1 MINRYFTVLGIDP
14 SISHFGLVY
23 GFFDADTRE
32 FVPLLTKTIVNDVN
46 PTDYPHL
53 NATEL
58 KAYKA
63 WKMGMRLHYFINQEH
78 SCDGLTG
85 KIKIDPDI
93 IIFELSNGSNKSFV
107 EASLSCVKGVVAG
120 VFSILR
126 AKRLFMPSTSKVKTI
141 TGNPNNATKEQ
152 MIAWAVQ
159 KYGCKALALKT
170 EEIKLYVRDVSDM
183 CYEAPYGTSATLSYN
198 EHIADA
204 VAAIEAKLNGIET
217 KTTER
222 WASEFGRSKD
232 SGFNAIRFNFKIQKI
247 QEFQK
252 ELPKVRNEVTRLWE
266 EEVLES
272 GETALNP
279 CLTSR
284 KKVHFGW
291 SEKNIPSWDN
301 WISRERY
308 SDACKYRSSKIKE
321 VYVGYGQ
328 HREVFFSDAVL
339 IDSIRKLGY
348 VNFLGLLG
356 LFNPNYEEQ
365 LNRRLDTLEKLKDY
379 LREVDIKKILASFR
393 GVNASSVS
401 LKSLLDSTSEDDK
414 IEVLSRFVKEVF
426 PKIFETL
433 KNLSQRIRDD
443 EGKYIEQSLF
453 ILREL
458 SDDDWLS
465 SSLGYLRSQSKED
478 NPEIDYRSYYLS
490 EAELLKALLNNARIA
505 QKGAGKVGECK
516 KEAVAVINKLIEDFG
531 LSRKVQFDTDTNQI
545 ERKVKKK
552 TGPKPKAK
560 PVAHEA
566 PSVPARGR
574 GRPKGSK
581 NKKTLERERL
591 LKVKEKQEEV
601 AKAIQLANERKGNEL
616 LELSRQLGRA

>member
-1 MINRYFTVLGIDP
+1 MGIDP
-14 SISHFGLVY
+14 SISHFGLVF

-32 FVPLLTKTIVNDVN
+32 FFPLLTKTIANDVN

-63 WKMGMRLHYFINQEH
+63 WRMSRLLHGFINQEH

-107 EASLSCVKGVVAG
+107 EASLSCAKGVVAG
-120 VFSILR
+120 VFSILGP
-126 AKRLFMPSTSKVKTI
+126 KRLLMPSISKVKTI

-170 EEIKLYVRDVSDM
+170 EGVKLYVRDVCDM
-183 CYEAPYGTSATLSYN
+183 CYEAPYGTSVTLSYN

-204 VAAIEAKLNGIET
+204 MAAIEAELNGIEM
-217 KTTER
+217 KTIEK
-222 WASEFGRSKD
+222 WALEFGRSKD
-232 SGFNAIRFNFKIQKI
+232 SGFDAISFNFKKQKI

-272 GETALNP
+272 EETALNP

-348 VNFLGLLG
+348 VNFLGLLD

-365 LNRRLDTLEKLKDY
+365 LNKRLDTLGKLKDC
-379 LREVDIKKILASFR
+379 LREIDVKDILASFR
-393 GVNASSVS
+393 GVNVS
-401 LKSLLDSTSEDDK
+401 SEDDK
-414 IEVLSRFVKEVF
+414 IEVLSRFVKKVF
-426 PKIFETL
+426 PKIFKTL

-443 EGKYIEQSLF
+443 EEKYIEQSLF
-453 ILREL
+453 ILRKL

-478 NPEIDYRSYYLS
+478 NPEIDYQSYYLS

-516 KEAVAVINKLIEDFG
+516 KEAVAVISKLIDDFG

-566 PSVPARGR
+566 PSVPTRGR

-591 LKVKEKQEEV
+591 LKVKEEQEKLT
-601 AKAIQLANERKGNEL
+601 KAIQLERERKENEWREL
-616 LELSRQLGRA
+616 LRELG

>member
-32 FVPLLTKTIVNDVN
+32 FFPLLTKTIANDVN

-63 WKMGMRLHYFINQEH
+63 WRMSRLLHGFINQEH

-107 EASLSCVKGVVAG
+107 EASLSCAKGVVVG

-126 AKRLFMPSTSKVKTI
+126 VKKLLMPSISKVKTI

-170 EEIKLYVRDVSDM
+170 EEVKLYVRDVSDM
-183 CYEAPYGTSATLSYN
+183 CYEAPYGTSVTLSYN

-204 VAAIEAKLNGIET
+204 MAAIEAELNGIAM
-217 KTTER
+217 KTIEK
-222 WASEFGRSKD
+222 WALEFGRLKD
-232 SGFNAIRFNFKIQKI
+232 SGFDAISFNFKKQKM

-308 SDACKYRSSKIKE
+308 SDACKYRSSKIME
-321 VYVGYGQ
+321 VYVGYGR

-339 IDSIRKLGY
+339 IDSICKLGY
-348 VNFLGLLG
+348 VNFLGLLD

-365 LNRRLDTLEKLKDY
+365 LNKRLDTLGKLKDR
-379 LREVDIKKILASFR
+379 LREIDVKDILASFR
-393 GVNASSVS
+393 GVNVS
-401 LKSLLDSTSEDDK
+401 SEDDK
-414 IEVLSRFVKEVF
+414 IEVLSRFVKKVF

-433 KNLSQRIRDD
+433 KNLSRRIRDD

-453 ILREL
+453 ILRKS
-458 SDDDWLS
+458 SDDWIS
-465 SSLGYLRSQSKED
+465 SSLDYLRSQSKED

-490 EAELLKALLNNARIA
+490 ESELLKALLNNARIA

-560 PVAHEA
+560 AVAHEA
-566 PSVPARGR
+566 PSVPTRGR

-591 LKVKEKQEEV
+591 LKVKEKQEEL
-601 AKAIQLANERKGNEL
+601 ATMIRLANERKGNEL